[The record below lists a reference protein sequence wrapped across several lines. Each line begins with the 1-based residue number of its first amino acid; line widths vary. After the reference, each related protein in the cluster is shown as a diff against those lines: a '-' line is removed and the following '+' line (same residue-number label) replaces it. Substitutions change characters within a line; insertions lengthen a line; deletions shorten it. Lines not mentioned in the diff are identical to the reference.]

1 MASSSPSFED
11 LIDGMTLEV
20 WHNMRTAVETG
31 RWPDGRRVSDE
42 QRALCMQAVIAW
54 EVRNLPEEERSG
66 YVPSHCKSADSEA
79 PDQPVDLR
87 PARRHGEH

>member
-1 MASSSPSFED
+1 MASSPSFED

-66 YVPSHCKSADSEA
+66 YVPSNCKSADSEA

-87 PARRHGEH
+87 PARRPGEH